1 MVVVIGIVMEEVS
14 CKSFDVFKMPMS
26 DYDVFKIEVA
36 LSPLLLHYLVWNTEE
51 QSHWVVDRNMVA
63 NAS

>member
-1 MVVVIGIVMEEVS
+1 MEEVS
-14 CKSFDVFKMPMS
+14 YKFFDVFKMPMS

-36 LSPLLLHYLVWNTEE
+36 LSPLLLHYLVWNMEE
-51 QSHWVVDRNMVA
+51 QSHWIVDRIMVA